1 MEIANWP
8 TALAYCVGFICIAV
22 VAVFFISRMP

>member
-8 TALAYCVGFICIAV
+8 TALAYCVGFICIAAV
-22 VAVFFISRMP
+22 VFFISRIP